1 MPNRKCPKGSDIYEL
16 VKYEFYHTIDN
27 SGPSIANKLGIS
39 IDFVYHILRKIH
51 KDDICHEPIIKPT
64 PYSTEK
70 WKKKEKE
77 RLIKELK
84 KYNQSVPEELKVPI

>member
-51 KDDICHEPIIKPT
+51 KDDICH
-64 PYSTEK
+64 
-70 WKKKEKE
+70 
-77 RLIKELK
+77 
-84 KYNQSVPEELKVPI
+84 